1 MSGRSADSITL
12 DIERSIVAGELE
24 EGRPLPAERALMEQ
38 YGASRTVIRE
48 AITALTAKG
57 FLKSRPRYRPIVCR
71 PDASSAMQA
80 AGGVIKHLLDN
91 SRGVHDLYQVRV
103 LFERVLV
110 RDAATGAGKDDLKRL
125 KDALDDNQAASCD
138 SERFYATDV
147 AFHRVLYTISGNPAY
162 PAIHAGF
169 VEWLA
174 PQWSRMP
181 RSEQRNHDNFL
192 AHQAIYEAILMRD
205 PDAAERALVDHL
217 EASWEFVRSTFFAG
231 ENE

>member
-110 RDAATGAGKDDLKRL
+110 RDAATGAGKWLEDDRSTRARKKARL
-125 KDALDDNQAASCD
+125 RDCGS
-138 SERFYATDV
+138 
-147 AFHRVLYTISGNPAY
+147 
-162 PAIHAGF
+162 PAIF
-169 VEWLA
+169 CLA
-174 PQWSRMP
+174 
-181 RSEQRNHDNFL
+181 L
-192 AHQAIYEAILMRD
+192 LCQATHMFGMCVGTTSQN
-205 PDAAERALVDHL
+205 PP
-217 EASWEFVRSTFFAG
+217 ASF
-231 ENE
+231 